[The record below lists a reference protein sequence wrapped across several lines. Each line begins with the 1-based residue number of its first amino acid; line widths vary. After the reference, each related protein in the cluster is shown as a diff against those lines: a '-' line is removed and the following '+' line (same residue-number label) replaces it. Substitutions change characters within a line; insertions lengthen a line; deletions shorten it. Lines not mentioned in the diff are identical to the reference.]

1 VEQFGIPVRPSHFNA
16 RCAAQPLNMHT
27 IRVWDLPTRV
37 FHWALALCV
46 LGLLITG
53 NIGGNWMNWHLR
65 LGYAVLTL
73 LLFRLVWGFVGGHWS
88 RFSSFLYAP
97 STILGYMR
105 GDVRP
110 EHKLGHNPLGALSV
124 FALLL
129 ILLAQVGSGLISDD
143 EIAFFGPL
151 VGFVSGETVGQATRY
166 HKNIGKFVVLGLV
179 VMHLVAIV
187 FYKWVKRDSLVLPM
201 VTGDKLAPQAMH
213 HARDSG
219 LTRVLALI
227 VFGVCAA
234 AVTWVASLG
243 NVYAF

>member
-1 VEQFGIPVRPSHFNA
+1 
-16 RCAAQPLNMHT
+16 MHI
-27 IRVWDLPTRV
+27 IRVWDLPTRL

-73 LLFRLVWGFVGGHWS
+73 LLFRLVWGVVGGRWS
-88 RFSSFLYAP
+88 RFSSFIYTPCTVWRYL
-97 STILGYMR
+97 R
-105 GDVRP
+105 GEVRP

-129 ILLAQVGSGLISDD
+129 FLSVQVGSGLVSDD
-143 EIAFFGPL
+143 DIAFFGPL
-151 VGFVSGETVGQATRY
+151 VGFVSGETVSQATRY

-179 VMHLVAIV
+179 VMHLMAIA

-201 VTGDKLAPQAMH
+201 VTGDKLAAQALPP
-213 HARDSG
+213 ARDDG
-219 LTRVLALI
+219 LTRVLALV

-234 AVTWVASLG
+234 CVSWIVSLG
-243 NVYAF
+243 TISAF